1 MKARSSSL
9 NSECNIQYSSRF
21 RLLSLTPNFGGSS
34 SVVKETELR
43 VEFLGSLLLSA
54 VGLAAIRD
62 GVFSAP
68 AANQHQCCRGL

>member
-1 MKARSSSL
+1 
-9 NSECNIQYSSRF
+9 
-21 RLLSLTPNFGGSS
+21 
-34 SVVKETELR
+34 VVKETELR